1 MIWNYGKNS
10 FSIQI
15 NALKKLNSFVIADD
29 LIAKGV
35 KVNYFS
41 SLLKD
46 QWKEILSSITVIGLN
61 KLKGRLK
68 LKFPFSQLF
77 SFERLEDLNF
87 NE

>member
-35 KVNYFS
+35 KVNYVS
-41 SLLKD
+41 SL
-46 QWKEILSSITVIGLN
+46 
-61 KLKGRLK
+61 
-68 LKFPFSQLF
+68 F
-77 SFERLEDLNF
+77 
-87 NE
+87 